1 MASVTL
7 VRSVVVPP
15 PPPPPPKVIEVVLWM
30 TPEEAI
36 VLRDCLL
43 DEKWPKSQA
52 DRVVLDSLW
61 NALSKELGT
70 LK

>member
-15 PPPPPPKVIEVVLWM
+15 PPPPPPEVIEVVLLM
-30 TPEEAI
+30 TLEEAI

-43 DEKWPKSQA
+43 DEKWPEPQA

-61 NALSKELGT
+61 NVLSNEL
-70 LK
+70 KNA